1 MINSIKGRG
10 KVKSKKKIMTNENC
24 CKCDSVVEDGICCPC
39 CQSFVHPKCAGF
51 TKDSLSLYKKMKN
64 LRWYCDNCLSYVD
77 DVKGISKLI
86 NDKHVALNMEL
97 KKISE
102 SGDILRNDIEQLR
115 IAVDNSKGKLDQ
127 VASVDSLKSEIN
139 AKWSE
144 VVKKNCDAVCSEV
157 RSIQKTLNVVNENK
171 ERENNIIIF
180 NLAESENS
188 VKDKEIVMKIFQS
201 LTEESIKSSDVV
213 KVFRQGKKEEQI
225 TSPRPIIVK
234 FNNTSSKVLVMNKLF
249 KIKLLDDKLKSI
261 RISHDMTREQR
272 TDYRKLVDE
281 AKSREADDGE
291 DFLYRVRGPVGRW
304 KIVRFLKKG
313 K

>member
-1 MINSIKGRG
+1 
-10 KVKSKKKIMTNENC
+10 MTNENC
-24 CKCDSVVEDGICCPC
+24 CKCDSVVEDGICCPS

-86 NDKHVALNMEL
+86 NDKHVALDMEL

-144 VVKKNCDAVCSEV
+144 V
-157 RSIQKTLNVVNENK
+157 
-171 ERENNIIIF
+171 
-180 NLAESENS
+180 
-188 VKDKEIVMKIFQS
+188 
-201 LTEESIKSSDVV
+201 
-213 KVFRQGKKEEQI
+213 
-225 TSPRPIIVK
+225 
-234 FNNTSSKVLVMNKLF
+234 LVMNKLF

-281 AKSREADDGE
+281 AKSKEADDGE